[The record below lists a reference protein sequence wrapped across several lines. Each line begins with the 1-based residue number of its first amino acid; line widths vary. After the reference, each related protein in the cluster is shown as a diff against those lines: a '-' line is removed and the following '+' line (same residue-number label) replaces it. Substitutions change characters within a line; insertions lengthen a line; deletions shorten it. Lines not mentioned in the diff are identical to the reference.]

1 MKVKIVGKEKI
12 VKKDTNQSWTS
23 FQCVSDMKC
32 SDKGG
37 STYGGVKVLTFML
50 DYEPQ
55 HEQLLIG
62 KEYDCIMQEQLFKG
76 AIQSRIVG
84 LV

>member
-12 VKKDTNQSWTS
+12 TKKDTDQSWTS

-32 SDKGG
+32 SDKGS
-37 STYGGVKVLTFML
+37 STCGGVKVIAFML

-55 HEQLLIG
+55 HDQLLIG
-62 KEYDCIMQEQLFKG
+62 KYYDCVMQEQLYRG
-76 AIQSRIVG
+76 VIQSRIVG